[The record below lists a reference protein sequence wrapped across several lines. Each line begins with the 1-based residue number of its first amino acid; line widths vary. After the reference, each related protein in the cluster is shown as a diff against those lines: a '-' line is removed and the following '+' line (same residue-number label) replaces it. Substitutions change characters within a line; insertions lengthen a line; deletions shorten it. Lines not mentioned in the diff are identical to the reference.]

1 MENPVRQRR
10 IQRTESEIKAL
21 LKEKETSQ
29 VSVKEF
35 CERYDIHEATFYNWR
50 KKYFP
55 KPGKTDQFIPLQ
67 FSEMTSSSNLFA
79 EIEIPE
85 KAIVRLF
92 QRVDPAYI
100 NILLRS

>member
-1 MENPVRQRR
+1 MENSLRQPRF
-10 IQRTESEIKAL
+10 QRSESEIKAL
-21 LKEKETSQ
+21 LKEKQTSQ

-50 KKYFP
+50 KRYFP
-55 KPGKTDQFIPLQ
+55 KPGKAEKFIPLE
-67 FSEMTSSSNLFA
+67 FNEMTSSSSLFA

-92 QRVDPAYI
+92 QKVEPAYI

>member
-1 MENPVRQRR
+1 MENSLRQPR

-21 LKEKETSQ
+21 LKEKESSQ

-55 KPGKTDQFIPLQ
+55 KPGKTDTFIPFQ
-67 FSEMTSSSNLFA
+67 FNEMTSGSSLFA
-79 EIEIPE
+79 EIEIPG

-92 QRVDPAYI
+92 QKVDPAYI